1 MRITTKRWIAL
12 AALAVLSPIGLYL
25 PQKFKA
31 GSAWGE
37 WGADE
42 MKNLV
47 GYVPSGLE
55 KMSSLWKAFL
65 PDYAFKGMEHADIGH
80 LSLAYIITAIVGILL
95 CIAGGLILGKLLAG
109 KNSKK

>member
-1 MRITTKRWIAL
+1 MRTTTKLWVAL
-12 AALAVLSPIGLYL
+12 GTLAILSPIGLYL

-42 MKNLV
+42 MKTLV

-55 KMSSLWKAFL
+55 KLSSVWKAFL
-65 PDYAFKGMEHADIGH
+65 PDYAFKGMAHASFGH
-80 LSLAYIITAIVGILL
+80 LSMAYIVSAVVGIVL
-95 CIAGGLILGKLLAG
+95 CICGGLILGKLLTG